1 MCLYNEERP
10 HEALGQTPLAQH
22 YQPSPRDYQG
32 RLVEIEYRRIGK
44 CAASGVR
51 FYALARP
58 CHFPDS
64 RAGRTAVALEP
75 MTVGRPTSAFMLAGC
90 WLNSTPTVYHVLG
103 TICLLCPGIDITS

>member
-44 CAASGVR
+44 CAASGSAV
-51 FYALARP
+51 L
-58 CHFPDS
+58 C
-64 RAGRTAVALEP
+64 AGTAVP
-75 MTVGRPTSAFMLAGC
+75 FS
-90 WLNSTPTVYHVLG
+90 
-103 TICLLCPGIDITS
+103 